1 MNASANRIHWKIVS
15 RDQRAQITKMNL
27 LKIKNNMMRMG
38 EPHQELPSILEYAT
52 VFKDVLQLEEQY
64 SN

>member
-1 MNASANRIHWKIVS
+1 
-15 RDQRAQITKMNL
+15 
-27 LKIKNNMMRMG
+27 MG